1 MKHHASLSGS
11 LLMFMIFSLTTT
23 LAKSGSKPTS
33 DVVAID
39 MSVERSVLSLHEPVV
54 LTLTITN
61 GRRDPIQIDLGK
73 DRKENFKIAI
83 TPPKGEKVYL
93 PQLRKSGFGRTG
105 NVTVSGGQ
113 SYLQKVVLNEWYSFA
128 ETGVYGIDVEL
139 GKPAIAAGNIVG
151 GQQSFRA
158 TLEIGPRD
166 QEALARGC
174 EALASGVEASGSY
187 ERSAE
192 NALALSYVNDP
203 VAVPYLAR
211 SLMANKLVE
220 PIAIEGLE
228 RIGTPEAV
236 RALGPA
242 LNMSTNHSSILA
254 KSALARIQT
263 RTADPEVRGE
273 VARVMSQATSN
284 Q

>member
-1 MKHHASLSGS
+1 MTESSDLRMTRIALRDEAGRMPA
-11 LLMFMIFSLTTT
+11 LGFGT
-23 LAKSGSKPTS
+23 LIPDA
-33 DVVAID
+33 A
-39 MSVERSVLSLHEPVV
+39 
-54 LTLTITN
+54 LTITAT
-61 GRRDPIQIDLGK
+61 RDAL
-73 DRKENFKIAI
+73 E
-83 TPPKGEKVYL
+83 V
-93 PQLRKSGFGRTG
+93 GFRHFDCAERYG
-105 NVTVSGGQ
+105 NEREV
-113 SYLQKVVLNEWYSFA
+113 
-128 ETGVYGIDVEL
+128 

-220 PIAIEGLE
+220 PIAIEALE

>member
-1 MKHHASLSGS
+1 MKHHALLSGS
-11 LLMFMIFSLTTT
+11 LPMLMIFSLTTI
-23 LAKSGSKPTS
+23 LAKSGSNATS
-33 DVVAID
+33 DVVAVD
-39 MSVERSVLSLHEPVV
+39 MSIERSVLSLHEPVV
-54 LTLTITN
+54 LTLTIAN
-61 GRRDPIQIDLGK
+61 GRPEPIQVDLGK

-105 NVTVSGGQ
+105 NVTIPGGQ
-113 SYLQKVVLNEWYSFA
+113 SYLQNIVLNEWYNFA
-128 ETGVYGIDVEL
+128 GAGVYGIDVEL
-139 GKPAIAAGNIVG
+139 AKPATAAGNIVG
-151 GQQSFRA
+151 GQSFRT

-166 QEALARGC
+166 EEALARRC
-174 EALASGVEASGSY
+174 EALASGVEASSSY

-211 SLMANKLVE
+211 SLTANKLVE

-228 RIGTPEAV
+228 RIATTGAV

-242 LNMSTNHSSILA
+242 LNMSINHSSVLA
-254 KSALARIQT
+254 RSALARIQT
-263 RTADPEVRGE
+263 RTADPEVREE
-273 VARVMSQATSN
+273 VARVMSRAAQ
-284 Q
+284 

>member
-1 MKHHASLSGS
+1 MDRRPCGRPA
-11 LLMFMIFSLTTT
+11 
-23 LAKSGSKPTS
+23 
-33 DVVAID
+33 
-39 MSVERSVLSLHEPVV
+39 RSTPNGRRPGRN
-54 LTLTITN
+54 LTITN
-61 GRRDPIQIDLGK
+61 GRPDPIEVDLGK

-105 NVTVSGGQ
+105 NVTIQGGQ
-113 SYLQKVVLNEWYSFA
+113 SYLQNIVLNEWYNFA
-128 ETGVYGIDVEL
+128 ETSVYGIDVEL
-139 GKPAIAAGNIVG
+139 AKPATAAGNIVG
-151 GQQSFRA
+151 GQQSFRT

-166 QEALARGC
+166 EEALARRC
-174 EALASGVEASGSY
+174 EALASGVEASSSH

-192 NALALSYVNDP
+192 NALTLSYVNDP

-220 PIAIEGLE
+220 PIAIAGLE
-228 RIGTPEAV
+228 RIATPGAV

-242 LNMSTNHSSILA
+242 LNMSINHSFVLA
-254 KSALARIQT
+254 RSALARIQT
-263 RTADPEVRGE
+263 RTADPEVKEE
-273 VARVMSQATSN
+273 VARVMSRAASN